1 MFNTTLSYKNIINNS
16 QIIKITLKKI
26 MSLNN
31 YQNIMSNKKNM
42 KLREIRENK
51 MLQIL
56 HDGVGI
62 DNYLDI

>member
-1 MFNTTLSYKNIINNS
+1 
-16 QIIKITLKKI
+16 

>member
-1 MFNTTLSYKNIINNS
+1 
-16 QIIKITLKKI
+16 
-26 MSLNN
+26 
-31 YQNIMSNKKNM
+31 M

-62 DNYLDI
+62 DNYLDIW